1 MCGNPVIN
9 WGRCLKV
16 ENPRLTALS
25 SRVCAFLHRFD
36 VFHVAAISN
45 TERSVVVV
53 VPHQA
58 SKSNKKNRT
67 TISYHYVA

>member
-45 TERSVVVV
+45 TESVCGSRGTSSSLN
-53 VPHQA
+53 QT
-58 SKSNKKNRT
+58 KKT
-67 TISYHYVA
+67 